1 MPWFSFPT
9 FYRPHFNA
17 SAIMMIMPALF
28 VVFAEH
34 LGHLFVTSDIVGRNL
49 IKEPGLHRSLF
60 ADGLSNVL
68 SGLLGST
75 PNTTYGENMG
85 VMAMTGVYSTWVIA
99 GAAVFAI
106 IFSFVGK
113 IAALIHGIPTP
124 VMGGVC
130 ILLFGFIAASG
141 IRMLIEKKVDYTNSR
156 NLILTA
162 VVMITGL
169 SGATVVIGP
178 VQLKGMGLATVVAII
193 LSLVFILFDKL
204 KISNGQ

>member
-1 MPWFSFPT
+1 
-9 FYRPHFNA
+9 
-17 SAIMMIMPALF
+17 
-28 VVFAEH
+28 
-34 LGHLFVTSDIVGRNL
+34 
-49 IKEPGLHRSLF
+49 
-60 ADGLSNVL
+60 
-68 SGLLGST
+68 
-75 PNTTYGENMG
+75 
-85 VMAMTGVYSTWVIA
+85 
-99 GAAVFAI
+99 
-106 IFSFVGK
+106 
-113 IAALIHGIPTP
+113 
-124 VMGGVC
+124 MGGVC

-141 IRMLIEKKVDYTNSR
+141 IRMLIEKKVDYTNSS